1 MHIVTDT
8 YWQDLAMEKT
18 TKELDQVKG
27 QKERVM
33 AKPVLNAIHNFCIQS
48 QEFARAVAEGGSFAD
63 CMNAVA
69 KGTGNAI
76 SDLDAYKKA
85 VQFYLPDA
93 EIEMQMQ
100 ISLPSSTATSN
111 PDTSSYAI
119 ILNLED
125 YL

>member
-1 MHIVTDT
+1 MQIVTDT
-8 YWQDLAMEKT
+8 YWQDIAMEKT
-18 TKELDQVKG
+18 TKELEQVKG

-33 AKPVLNAIHNFCIQS
+33 AKPVLTVIHDFCIQS
-48 QEFARAVAEGGSFAD
+48 QPFAKAVAEGGSFAD
-63 CMNAVA
+63 CMTAVA
-69 KGTGNAI
+69 KGTGDSI

-100 ISLPSSTATSN
+100 IRLPDAPSHNSEFTGAH
-111 PDTSSYAI
+111 AI